1 MSLSLAS
8 LSSPSVVEY
17 VAGLGN
23 LEEMVEKV
31 GPSNFF

>member
-17 VAGLGN
+17 VAGPLK

-31 GPSNFF
+31 GPTNFF